1 MSQYHRICKRNY
13 ERKCEYKCEHKKRTR
28 LWKVIGT
35 LRMVPS
41 QTSFTTRLFSIAL
54 DRPTG
59 DRPTRLRGAEMRRKL
74 NDTPLLYM

>member
-1 MSQYHRICKRNY
+1 MRDHEREY
-13 ERKCEYKCEHKKRTR
+13 EYECEHKERTR

-54 DRPTG
+54 DRSIS
-59 DRPTRLRGAEMRRKL
+59 DRPIRLYAAERRRKL
-74 NDTPLLYM
+74 NATPLLKTL